1 MADHNEL
8 GKQGEALAV
17 KYLQKQGYEILET
30 NWRAGRFEIDIIA
43 GIGDFLVIVEVKAR
57 QSNVVV
63 EPEFSVT
70 RQKQKSL
77 ITAANIYIRWKNII
91 RETRFDI
98 ISIIINP
105 EETSIKHI
113 TNAFYPTLR

>member
-1 MADHNEL
+1 MAEHNEL
-8 GKQGEALAV
+8 GKQGEELAL
-17 KYLQKQGYEILET
+17 KYLKKEGYEILET

-43 GIGDFLVIVEVKAR
+43 KKGDFLVIVEVKAR
-57 QSNVVV
+57 QSNTVV

-77 ITAANIYIRWKNII
+77 ITAANIYIKWKNIDK
-91 RETRFDI
+91 ETRFDI

-105 EETSIKHI
+105 EEFRLKHI
-113 TNAFYPTLR
+113 PNAFYPTLR